1 MENEKLVAESVLV
14 ELPQKQK
21 KSNQDRLCIDVL
33 EWFLDSKRPL
43 DESCQ
48 DGGEQL
54 NIIQGF

>member
-21 KSNQDRLCIDVL
+21 KSNQYRLYIDVL
-33 EWFLDSKRPL
+33 EWFLDPKRPL
-43 DESCQ
+43 DESCP
-48 DGGEQL
+48 DGEEQL